1 MKPLL
6 RCCSFPALVL
16 LAAAVPAFAQ
26 NLQAVLASM
35 DAAAPTFRAMTA
47 KMDRISHVA
56 VIDDNSSEEATVRV
70 VRPKGRDLRVAIDFT
85 KPDNKQVAIGDRK
98 AEVFYPKTNTVQEWD
113 LGKYKSLVDQF
124 VLLGFG
130 TSGKDLARNYGLTY
144 LKEDTVQGQ
153 KCARIE
159 LLPKSAQVKQNYK
172 RIELCVATP
181 GGYPVQQ
188 KLFEASGNYTSIS
201 YSNVKLNPDLKPEQ
215 VALKLPAN
223 VKREYPQR

>member
-1 MKPLL
+1 MKTFLSSALLLVAASGARPLWGQSL
-6 RCCSFPALVL
+6 E
-16 LAAAVPAFAQ
+16 
-26 NLQAVLASM
+26 AVLASM
-35 DAAAPTFRAMTA
+35 DAAAPGFRAMTA
-47 KMDRISHVA
+47 KMDRLSHVA

-70 VRPKGRDLRVAIDFT
+70 VRLKNRDLRVAIDFT

-130 TSGKDLARNYGLTY
+130 TSGKDLAKNYGLKF
-144 LKEDTVQGQ
+144 LKEDSIHGQ
-153 KCARIE
+153 KCSRLE

-215 VALKLPAN
+215 VALKLPAG